1 MKQPR
6 RFPSLPTAV
15 GVLTAVI
22 CMVLLGFWQLDRMH
36 QKEQRLA
43 SIAQKSDRGAI
54 SLEALNPQQEDIRD
68 YQVGFNGR
76 AESSQILFLDNQVQS
91 GKVGY
96 EVLVPVESADG
107 TVLVNFGWVAAPSL
121 RSELPEVDLSAGF
134 QHYHG
139 RVSIPGH
146 NPVVRETL
154 PFDAAFPVVIQAVD
168 LAFISRLTGKSL
180 QPYVV
185 ELTAPEQSEFIRDW
199 QPVVMP
205 PEKHFAY
212 AIQWF
217 GLALAAA
224 AVSYFSLISN
234 RKG

>member
-6 RFPSLPTAV
+6 RFPSLPTAAV
-15 GVLTAVI
+15 VLTAVI

-43 SIAQKSDRGAI
+43 SIAQKSGEGAI
-54 SLEALNPQQEDIRD
+54 SLDALKPQQEDIRD

-76 AESSQILFLDNQVQS
+76 AESNQILFLDNRVQN

-96 EVLVPVESADG
+96 EVLVPVQSTDG

-121 RSELPEVDLSAGF
+121 RSELPEVDLAQTY
-134 QHYHG
+134 QHFHG
-139 RVSIPGH
+139 RISIPGH

-154 PFDAAFPVVIQAVD
+154 PFDASFPVVIQAVD
-168 LAFISRLTGKSL
+168 LDFIRRLTGKSL
-180 QPYVV
+180 LPYVV

-217 GLALAAA
+217 GLAVAAA